1 MTEEETKMKCVVCK
15 STDIEKKQIEEEIRA
30 KNDIILVPMAVLVCV
45 NCGERYYDQQAMRK
59 IELIRSELKNNSAK
73 TEVIG
78 RVLRAVAA

>member
-1 MTEEETKMKCVVCK
+1 VTEEETKMKCVVCK

-30 KNDIILVPMAVLVCV
+30 KNDIVLVPMAVLVCV

-59 IELIRSELKNNSAK
+59 IEFIRSELKNNSAK

>member
-1 MTEEETKMKCVVCK
+1 MKCVVCK
-15 STDIEKKQIEEEIRA
+15 STDIEKKQIEEEIRS
-30 KNDIILVPMAVLVCV
+30 KNDIVLVPMAVLVCV

-59 IELIRSELKNNSAK
+59 IESIRSDLKNNSAK

>member
-1 MTEEETKMKCVVCK
+1 MKCVVCK
-15 STDIEKKQIEEEIRA
+15 STDIEKKQIEEEIRV
-30 KNDIILVPMAVLVCV
+30 KNDIILVSMAVLVCV

-59 IELIRSELKNNSAK
+59 IESIRSDLKINSAK